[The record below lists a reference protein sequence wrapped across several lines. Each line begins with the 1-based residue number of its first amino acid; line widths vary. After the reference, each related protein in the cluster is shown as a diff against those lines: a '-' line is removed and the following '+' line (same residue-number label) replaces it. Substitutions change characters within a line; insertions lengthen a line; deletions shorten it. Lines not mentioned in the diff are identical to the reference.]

1 MSIWILEPALW
12 ENNILANV
20 DELHEEINA
29 TKQKIFQLSDCHF
42 HAGELSQS
50 EAQKVLDL
58 IIEENAIKHH
68 MLEPSVEELINTQ
81 HFIAAQVDELLI
93 GYTRLTPIG
102 YENIQEVWSSIV
114 AQAFRRKHVGL
125 KMMQELIDNS
135 QKDPVYGITNVAH
148 VEHMFDELWLM
159 KISKENI
166 HQEVLQKIEE
176 LWELLEDDVIYA
188 NKKFLELYIK

>member
-1 MSIWILEPALW
+1 MSIWTLEPVLW
-12 ENNILANV
+12 ESNILPVSNSI
-20 DELHEEINA
+20 DEEINT

-42 HAGELSQS
+42 HAGELSQQ

-58 IIEENAIKHH
+58 IIEENKIKHH
-68 MLEPSVEELINTQ
+68 MLEPSVEELLSTQ

-93 GYTRLTPIG
+93 WYTRLTPIG
-102 YENIQEVWSSIV
+102 YENIQEVGSSIV

-148 VEHMFDELWLM
+148 VEHMFDELWLV
-159 KISKENI
+159 KIAKETI
-166 HQEVLQKIEE
+166 DLKVLEKIEE
-176 LWELLEDDVIYA
+176 LGELLVDDVIYA
-188 NKKFLELYIK
+188 NQKFLQLYLK